1 MVSLIRPVGSPVGT
15 VATIQCAGRK
25 SQHAQVNQVPRKT
38 THGYFRKKAC
48 AHDLRIQGSPKT
60 SMVGIPQNSA
70 YKASADQASDNNS
83 AGLNMASKT
92 PKQ

>member
-1 MVSLIRPVGSPVGT
+1 
-15 VATIQCAGRK
+15 
-25 SQHAQVNQVPRKT
+25 
-38 THGYFRKKAC
+38 
-48 AHDLRIQGSPKT
+48 
-60 SMVGIPQNSA
+60 MVGIPQNSA